1 MNKTLGLFGTLAIT
15 CLAACADPD
24 LSKLAS
30 DIAVIKQQQTET
42 LQKINALETAVKTRP
57 AQPAQPAQPPA
68 PQGPF
73 TIPAQNATVLGDPK
87 APAVIIAW
95 SDFQCP
101 FCSKIL
107 PMIDETLKDP
117 EMKGK
122 VSFVFKQYPLPFH
135 KQAVPAARAALS
147 AGRQGKFFEMH
158 DKIFANQ
165 QQLADDKYAVWAKE
179 LGLNVS
185 KFEKDMAD
193 PAFEAQIKADME
205 EGAKVGVRGTPSLYV
220 GTKSGDTYTFNRA
233 NERSPE
239 YFKRTI
245 KELLK
250 K

>member
-1 MNKTLGLFGTLAIT
+1 
-15 CLAACADPD
+15 
-24 LSKLAS
+24 
-30 DIAVIKQQQTET
+30 
-42 LQKINALETAVKTRP
+42 
-57 AQPAQPAQPPA
+57 
-68 PQGPF
+68 
-73 TIPAQNATVLGDPK
+73 
-87 APAVIIAW
+87 
-95 SDFQCP
+95 
-101 FCSKIL
+101 
-107 PMIDETLKDP
+107 
-117 EMKGK
+117 
-122 VSFVFKQYPLPFH
+122 
-135 KQAVPAARAALS
+135 
-147 AGRQGKFFEMH
+147 MH

-193 PAFEAQIKADME
+193 PAFEAQIKADMD

-239 YFKRTI
+239 YFKRTV